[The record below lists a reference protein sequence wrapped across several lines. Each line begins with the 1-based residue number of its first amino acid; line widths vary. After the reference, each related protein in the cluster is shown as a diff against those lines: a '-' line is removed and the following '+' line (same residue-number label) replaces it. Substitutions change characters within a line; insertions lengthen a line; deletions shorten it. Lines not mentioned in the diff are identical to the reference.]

1 MNMKKDKQK
10 DGNNQTGVDKNLS
23 HLQIIERRHF
33 IRHPLSLPLVY
44 KVIKQAKDQRR
55 LDLQSETINVSIG
68 GLLFPGKHPVK
79 PNSMIEVKMPF
90 ENKIFNFK
98 AKVVRCVNNTETKLY
113 DIAVSF
119 FRLHEA
125 FKAKMIEQIYLISEY
140 RDLLNL
146 QSGKEISLEEASRK
160 WIKRYSERF
169 KRIYW

>member
-1 MNMKKDKQK
+1 MKKVKQK
-10 DGNNQTGVDKNLS
+10 DENNQKGGIKAPD

-44 KVIKQAKDQRR
+44 KVIKRMKDPGWK
-55 LDLQSETINVSIG
+55 DLRSETINVSVG
-68 GLLFPGKHPVK
+68 GLLFPAKHSVE
-79 PNSMIEVKMPF
+79 PNSMIEIKMPF
-90 ENKIFNFK
+90 ENKTFNFK
-98 AKVVRCVNNTETKLY
+98 AKVIRCVNNPETKLY

-146 QSGKEISLEEASRK
+146 QLSKEISLEEASRK

-169 KRIYW
+169 KRLYW